1 MSSLRKRKAGTERER
16 FNTTIALNTASSKS
30 RPAPYAKDLQP
41 LPSAHR
47 PHVLARERLRLWLPL
62 NRRNTLDASGTP
74 TNLAPA
80 DLQRIQEVLE
90 NAWAESTRES
100 YGTGLLIYHVFCDR
114 KVISEQQKAPAS
126 PILIASFIATIAG
139 AYSGKSISNYVYGVR
154 AWHILHG
161 INWNVDD
168 AEITTLLKAAEKATP
183 ASSKRKKRTPYT
195 PDFISAIRSKLDLN
209 NPLHAAV
216 YACLTTSFYSAARLG
231 EFTVRRLDAFNP
243 AIHVKP
249 SDVRDDQ
256 DRNGLKSTVFHIPR
270 TKTAINGEDVSW
282 SMQHGDTD
290 PEAAFHKHTEVNQP
304 PREGP
309 LFAYRHKNTHRPL
322 TKTKFLEVVR
332 KAAKEAGLE
341 PRQGHGIRIGAT
353 LEYLLRGVPFDVMK
367 TKGRWA
373 SDAFIGYLT
382 KHAQILAPYMQAV
395 PELHDSFIR
404 LTMPPPR

>member
-1 MSSLRKRKAGTERER
+1 MAASEPTEHTRRQWNPHKPSPRRSPKDSRK
-16 FNTTIALNTASSKS
+16 
-30 RPAPYAKDLQP
+30 
-41 LPSAHR
+41 
-47 PHVLARERLRLWLPL
+47 
-62 NRRNTLDASGTP
+62 
-74 TNLAPA
+74 
-80 DLQRIQEVLE
+80 
-90 NAWAESTRES
+90 STRES

-114 KVISEQQKAPAS
+114 KMISEQQRAPAS

-161 INWNVDD
+161 TNWNVDD

-195 PDFISAIRSKLDLN
+195 PDFISAIRSRLDLN
-209 NPLHAAV
+209 NPLHAAT

-249 SDVRDDQ
+249 LDMRNDQ

-290 PEAAFHKHTEVNQP
+290 PEAALHTHMEVNQP

-395 PELHDSFIR
+395 PELHDSFVRI
-404 LTMPPPR
+404 TMPPPR